1 MESSISC
8 PNCRGLRIGSSE
20 AIIEELGKTLE
31 TKEKLL
37 SAELDSQIMTQTLL
51 ERREG
56 IAYEMFADP
65 LWVRESDALEWF
77 SLSYLLAKSANLSE
91 TLSVEPAKIDHFTSL
106 AREVVKDKA
115 RLLSLRQ
122 GLEVPLVL
130 DGELRICRTEKC
142 LLDYVPQDV
151 VGELSKEIPLDE
163 EEIAICIPRHGL
175 SPEAVLAHGLA
186 MGPVV
191 TTIKSGI
198 LARTLKRVV
207 PIRVLPFLKS
217 KEACKSFVEVA
228 NALISFAS
236 RTLGQNWQVKKGV
249 LSISNDPKE
258 IAALLGRKVPP
269 KTIHWFITNIAASEQ
284 RKDLPLRIIVNDERN
299 GLLYIPSYTLIILN
313 LSLYRWSGI
322 GRVGD
327 SLNIVGGTMENYI
340 FVFLN
345 SYELETRH
353 PITNKPLVN
362 VPHPERNEEIAD
374 VMAYNSRYVFVIE
387 SKFWDAPLL
396 SDIEVELEKFSKKI
410 EYIKSNLDK
419 FGITPPKIVLPVFY
433 TLFPPY
439 AMWGDIRLFPSV
451 LAIGFYLNKIV
462 ERKEL
467 KLLSESPE
475 LKRALDSV
483 KDSSVGS
490 IDAHEIDHEIE
501 ENRFRIQEGVVRK
514 YDEKEVTVKIQNP
527 FGYPF
532 EIAPDLTEKTY
543 REMKEAGIKEGDTIR
558 MGLVNISGTWS
569 ITQFLYF
576 VPVSRPLSEQV
587 PDIEL
592 RRRQLGDLLRMYDEE
607 AFREQT
613 QAFFASQGIDLGKL
627 QKCCDEKDLDIHI
640 AVASILAVDVST
652 SKIVQCKCGE
662 VMWFD
667 NKLYESLRKTFPNEI
682 VKCKRCDSLYFQ
694 KLSIALDRM

>member
-1 MESSISC
+1 
-8 PNCRGLRIGSSE
+8 
-20 AIIEELGKTLE
+20 
-31 TKEKLL
+31 
-37 SAELDSQIMTQTLL
+37 
-51 ERREG
+51 
-56 IAYEMFADP
+56 
-65 LWVRESDALEWF
+65 
-77 SLSYLLAKSANLSE
+77 
-91 TLSVEPAKIDHFTSL
+91 
-106 AREVVKDKA
+106 
-115 RLLSLRQ
+115 
-122 GLEVPLVL
+122 
-130 DGELRICRTEKC
+130 
-142 LLDYVPQDV
+142 
-151 VGELSKEIPLDE
+151 
-163 EEIAICIPRHGL
+163 
-175 SPEAVLAHGLA
+175 
-186 MGPVV
+186 
-191 TTIKSGI
+191 
-198 LARTLKRVV
+198 
-207 PIRVLPFLKS
+207 
-217 KEACKSFVEVA
+217 
-228 NALISFAS
+228 
-236 RTLGQNWQVKKGV
+236 
-249 LSISNDPKE
+249 
-258 IAALLGRKVPP
+258 
-269 KTIHWFITNIAASEQ
+269 
-284 RKDLPLRIIVNDERN
+284 
-299 GLLYIPSYTLIILN
+299 
-313 LSLYRWSGI
+313 
-322 GRVGD
+322 
-327 SLNIVGGTMENYI
+327 MENYI